1 MSIIGATSLVL
12 WGNFYE
18 DTHAYSV
25 EFDGTMFN
33 ADASTSQWR
42 AGSAPLFMQTGLD
55 TSKNYTIT
63 LRNFN
68 DNVANCTGR
77 TDRGLTRPCCVGLDR
92 LQLFGS
98 NLRFG

>member
-77 TDRGLTRPCCVGLDR
+77 TDQGLTRPCCVGLDR